1 MDAKLIKKEG
11 YVVDLEMTFT
21 NDEFKAGIVKA
32 YNKTKGKY
40 TVQGFRKGKAPQ
52 IMIERTYGEGIFYE
66 ETINVLYS
74 EKYEDAVKQLDIN
87 PVDYPSIDIK
97 SIGKDEQLVITAKV
111 DVYPEI
117 TLGEYKGVKVEKIPV
132 RVTQKDVQE
141 ELDKEAEKNSRM
153 VSIEDRP
160 AKNEDITII
169 DFEGFINDVPFEGGK
184 GENHELTLGSNQFIP
199 GFEEQIIGKNIG
211 EEFDVNVS
219 FPEEYHAENLKGQKA
234 KFVVTL
240 HEIKTKELPEID
252 DEFIKDISEM
262 DTLEEY
268 KKDIKKNLTKKL
280 KDEAKNKNIDQA
292 IQKATDNS
300 EVDIP
305 NALIERRVDSL
316 MQEFSSRLQQQ
327 GMDVK
332 KYAEVTGMT
341 EEQFREQYKE
351 IGKSQVKTQLVIE
364 AISKKEDFLV
374 TDEEYDA
381 KVAETAKAYNME
393 LEEFSKTLN
402 DDYKDYFKEQIVSEK
417 TVQFIY
423 DNANQVVTPVKK
435 ESKEKKEEK

>member
-1 MDAKLIKKEG
+1 MDAKLIKQEG

-52 IMIERTYGEGIFYE
+52 VMIERAYGEGIFYE
-66 ETINVLYS
+66 EAINILYS

-111 DVYPEI
+111 DVYPEVA
-117 TLGEYKGVKVEKIPV
+117 LGEYKGVEVEKVSV
-132 RVTQKDVQE
+132 RISQKDVQE
-141 ELDKEAEKNSRM
+141 VLDKEAEKNSRM

-160 AKNEDITII
+160 AKKGDITII
-169 DFEGFINDVPFEGGK
+169 DFDGFVNDVPFEGGK

-199 GFEEQIIGKNIG
+199 GFEEQIIGKNVG
-211 EEFDVNVS
+211 DKFDVNVS

-234 KFVVTL
+234 LFVVTL

-252 DEFIKDISEM
+252 DEFTKDISEF

-268 KKDIKKNLTKKL
+268 KKDIKKNLTKQL
-280 KDEAKNKNIDQA
+280 KEDAKNKVTDQA
-292 IQKATDNS
+292 IQKATDNAK
-300 EVDIP
+300 VDVP
-305 NALIERRVDSL
+305 NALVERRVDSL
-316 MQEFSSRLQQQ
+316 MQEFGSRLQQQ
-327 GMDVK
+327 GMDIK
-332 KYAEVTGMT
+332 KYAELTGMT

-381 KVAETAKAYNME
+381 KVAETAKTYNME
-393 LEEFSKTLN
+393 LEEFTKTLN
-402 DDYKDYFKEQIVSEK
+402 DDYKEYFKEQIVSEK
-417 TVQFIY
+417 TVEYIY
-423 DNANQVVTPVKK
+423 DNAKQVATPAKK
-435 ESKEKKEEK
+435 ESKDAK

>member
-1 MDAKLIKKEG
+1 MDAKLVKQEG

-21 NDEFKAGIVKA
+21 NDEFKNGIVKA

-52 IMIERTYGEGIFYE
+52 IMIERVYGEGIFYE
-66 ETINVLYS
+66 EAINILYS

-111 DVYPEI
+111 DVYPEVA
-117 TLGEYKGVKVEKIPV
+117 LGEYKGVEVEKISV
-132 RVTQKDVQE
+132 RISQKDVQE
-141 ELDKEAEKNSRM
+141 VLEKEAEKNSRM

-160 AKNEDITII
+160 AKDGDITII

-211 EEFDVNVS
+211 DKFDVNVS

-234 KFVVTL
+234 IFAVTL

-252 DEFIKDISEM
+252 DEFVKDISEF

-268 KKDIKKNLTKKL
+268 KKDIKKNLTKQL
-280 KDEAKNKNIDQA
+280 KEDAKNKITDQA
-292 IQKATDNS
+292 IKIASDNAK
-300 EVDIP
+300 VDIP

-316 MQEFSSRLQQQ
+316 MQEFNSRLQQQ
-327 GMDVK
+327 GMDIK
-332 KYAEVTGMT
+332 KYAELSGMT
-341 EEQFREQYKE
+341 EDQFREQYKE

-364 AISKKEDFLV
+364 AISKKENFLV

-381 KVAETAKAYNME
+381 KVVETAKSYNME
-393 LEEFSKTLN
+393 VDEFTKNLN

-417 TVQFIY
+417 TVEYIY
-423 DNANQVVTPVKK
+423 DNAKQVAAPAKK
-435 ESKEKKEEK
+435 ESKDTK

>member
-66 ETINVLYS
+66 EAINVLYS

-87 PVDYPSIDIK
+87 PVDYPAIDIK
-97 SIGKDEQLVITAKV
+97 SIGKDDQLVITAKV
-111 DVYPEI
+111 DVYPEV
-117 TLGEYKGVKVEKIPV
+117 TLGEYKDIKVEKIPV
-132 RVTQKDVQE
+132 RVTQKDIQE

-160 AKNEDITII
+160 AKDKDITII

-199 GFEEQIIGKNIG
+199 GFEEQIIGKNVG
-211 EEFDVNVS
+211 DKFDVNVS

-234 KFVVTL
+234 VFVVTL

-252 DEFIKDISEM
+252 DEFVKDISEM

-280 KDEAKNKNIDQA
+280 KDDAKNKNTDQA
-292 IQKATDNS
+292 IQKATDNA

-305 NALIERRVDSL
+305 KALIERRVDSL

-332 KYAEVTGMT
+332 KYAELTGMT

-374 TDEEYDA
+374 TDEEYDT

-417 TVQFIY
+417 TVEFIY
-423 DNANQVVTPVKK
+423 DNTKQVVTPAKK
-435 ESKEKKEEK
+435 EDKEEK